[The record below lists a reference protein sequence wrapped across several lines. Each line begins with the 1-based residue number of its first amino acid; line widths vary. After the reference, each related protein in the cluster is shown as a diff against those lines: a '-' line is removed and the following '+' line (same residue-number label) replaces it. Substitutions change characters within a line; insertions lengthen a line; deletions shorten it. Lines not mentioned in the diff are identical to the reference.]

1 MHRLTVVMFSLLPLL
16 LTAQTD
22 LGPFRFLDRS
32 KATNYTVSAVLGGA
46 DLLALGVGL
55 STERPAPNAVN
66 FLDFIPGYAIKYS
79 LIVSDG
85 VFIQGAFISRARYR
99 PNRKLVGSLGL
110 GLGLSLRSGNPGFHA
125 NPVVGIDY
133 LYNEKYV
140 LSIALVGQGQLAIG
154 LGLHRGYGW

>member
-1 MHRLTVVMFSLLPLL
+1 MHRRIVVMFSLLPLL

-32 KATNYTVSAVLGGA
+32 KAANYTASAVLGGPG
-46 DLLALGVGL
+46 LLAMGL

-66 FLDFIPGYAIKYS
+66 FLDFIPGYAVKYS
-79 LIVSDG
+79 LIVRDA

-110 GLGLSLRSGNPGFHA
+110 GLGLSLRSGKPSFHLDL
-125 NPVVGIDY
+125 VMGIDY

>member
-1 MHRLTVVMFSLLPLL
+1 MFSLLPLL

-32 KATNYTVSAVLGGA
+32 KAANYTASAVLGGPG
-46 DLLALGVGL
+46 LLAMGL

-66 FLDFIPGYAIKYS
+66 FLDFIPGYAVKYS
-79 LIVSDG
+79 LIVRDA

-110 GLGLSLRSGNPGFHA
+110 GLGLSLVSGNLGFHA

>member
-1 MHRLTVVMFSLLPLL
+1 MHRLIIVMSCLLPVG

-32 KATNYTVSAVLGGA
+32 RATNYTASAVLGGA
-46 DLLALGVGL
+46 TGPWALGI
-55 STERPAPNAVN
+55 STERPAPKAVQ
-66 FLDFIPGYAIKYS
+66 FLDFIPGYAVKYS
-79 LIVSDG
+79 LIVSKG

-110 GLGLSLRSGNPGFHA
+110 GLGLSLTSSKPGFPA
-125 NPVVGIDY
+125 NLVVGLDY

-140 LSIALVGQGQLAIG
+140 LSIASVGQSQLAFGIG
-154 LGLHRGYGW
+154 LYRGYGW